1 MKMRT
6 VRDIIGEPEQWSN
19 CISDEPEA
27 MPYVNGA
34 KIIDVFANS
43 RELAIHL
50 RGEAGTETLSVFE
63 ITDAAVRETLVKA
76 LKPGAKIRDVLDTPI
91 QSA

>member
-6 VRDIIGEPEQWSN
+6 VRDIIGDPEQWSN

-27 MPYVNGA
+27 MPHVNGA
-34 KIIDVFANS
+34 MILDVFANS

-63 ITDAAVRETLVKA
+63 ITEAAVRETLVNA

-91 QSA
+91 HSA